1 MPPQLIWDGRMT
13 AVRIYNLEPAP
24 FAPGLAKRG
33 HHVVYRAQETN
44 RCPGCGRSN
53 WHVGRLTAEC
63 AFCGAAVPLAEATWD
78 GRGSR
83 GSAASKTAERTS
95 RKSGQTAA
103 ESNRRRHERVPVKD
117 RTLQLL
123 IDGSPQSFAI
133 CNLSA
138 GGLMGQAPVSLEQG
152 ASVQVRFEGGI
163 IVPATVRWTSDGL
176 IGLKFDAPVLFDTAR
191 SN

>member
-1 MPPQLIWDGRMT
+1 MV
-13 AVRIYNLEPAP
+13 AVRIYNLEPAS
-24 FAPGLAKRG
+24 FGPGLAKRG
-33 HHVVYRAQETN
+33 HHVVYRAEETN

-63 AFCGAAVPLAEATWD
+63 AFCGAAVPLAEAAWD
-78 GRGSR
+78 GRGATR
-83 GSAASKTAERTS
+83 GKASEEIAPARRRRPSGAE
-95 RKSGQTAA
+95 
-103 ESNRRRHERVPVKD
+103 RRRHERVPVKD

-123 IDGSPQSFAI
+123 IEGSPQSFAI

-138 GGLMGQAPVSLEQG
+138 GGLMGEAPVPLEQG
-152 ASVQVRFEGGI
+152 ANVQVRFEGGI

-176 IGLKFDAPVLFDTAR
+176 IGLAFDAPVIFDAAG